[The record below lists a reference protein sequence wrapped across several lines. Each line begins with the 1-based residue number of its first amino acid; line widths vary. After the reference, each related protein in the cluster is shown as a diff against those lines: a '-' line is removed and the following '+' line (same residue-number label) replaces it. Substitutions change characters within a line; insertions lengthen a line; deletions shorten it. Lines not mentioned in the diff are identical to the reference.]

1 MFHWSPTGN
10 CSGRPAPC
18 FTMGFG
24 TIRRMEKIATSF
36 CSFEV
41 LVRKYTY
48 VDKTDMLWRLVSD
61 STDRMFFISRPR
73 RFGKSLMLDTLKC
86 IFEGR
91 RDLFKGLKI
100 EKKRYDWKKYPV
112 VMLNI
117 DEPLFSAFR

>member
-1 MFHWSPTGN
+1 MS
-10 CSGRPAPC
+10 A
-18 FTMGFG
+18 
-24 TIRRMEKIATSF
+24 MEKIATSF
-36 CSFEV
+36 CSFES

-91 RDLFKGLKI
+91 RDLFRGLKI
-100 EKKRYDWKKYPV
+100 EKRKYDWKTYPV
-112 VMLNI
+112 VMLNMADI
-117 DEPLFSAFR
+117 GEPLFAAL